1 MYEWHTMSV
10 NITVTALLVHRKIAG
25 VGVIT
30 VDIHGVAFVAV
41 ESSGDWKEGDKNS
54 QAEERKG
61 GGGEEG
67 GRNGKYG
74 GENQAHPHPCHL

>member
-1 MYEWHTMSV
+1 MSV
-10 NITVTALLVHRKIAG
+10 NITVAALLVHRKIAWM
-25 VGVIT
+25 GVIT

-61 GGGEEG
+61 GGEMG
-67 GRNGKYG
+67 GDRNGKYG

>member
-1 MYEWHTMSV
+1 MSV
-10 NITVTALLVHRKIAG
+10 NITVTALLVHRKIAWM
-25 VGVIT
+25 GVIT

-54 QAEERKG
+54 QAEEG
-61 GGGEEG
+61 GGGVG